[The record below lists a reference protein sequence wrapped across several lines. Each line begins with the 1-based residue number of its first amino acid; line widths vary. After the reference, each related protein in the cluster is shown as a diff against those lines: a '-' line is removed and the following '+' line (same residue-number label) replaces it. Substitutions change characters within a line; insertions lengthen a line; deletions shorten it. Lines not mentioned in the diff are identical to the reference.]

1 MLSDLLVEAGAH
13 LEIAGAA
20 LAIATAVG
28 VPLALLT
35 AKTRFVRAATLGGVG
50 IARGLPTIAV
60 LALLLPWLGVGRLP
74 AVLALALLALPPIAI
89 SVDAGMR
96 SLTPAQREVADAL
109 GLAARTRFLR
119 VEVPA
124 TAPLALA
131 GVRTAGVECIA
142 SATLATFIGGGGLGD
157 GIVRGLQTGNETLL
171 LATAATVAALAFAV
185 DALLSLLVRSAE
197 ART

>member
-50 IARGLPTIAV
+50 IARSLPTIAV

-74 AVLALALLALPPIAI
+74 AVLALAMLALPPIAI
-89 SVDAGMR
+89 SVDAGLR

-131 GVRTAGVECIA
+131 GLRTAGVECVA

-157 GIVRGLQTGNETLL
+157 GIVRGLQTGDETLL

-185 DALLSLLVRSAE
+185 DALLSLVVRSVE

>member
-20 LAIATAVG
+20 LAIATLVG

-50 IARGLPTIAV
+50 IARSLPTIAV

-96 SLTPAQREVADAL
+96 ALTPAQREVADAL

-131 GVRTAGVECIA
+131 GLRTAGVECIA

>member
-1 MLSDLLVEAGAH
+1 MLSDLLVEAGTH

-20 LAIATAVG
+20 LAIATLVG

-50 IARGLPTIAV
+50 IARSLPTIAV

-96 SLTPAQREVADAL
+96 ALTPAQREVADAL

-131 GVRTAGVECIA
+131 GLRTAGVECIA

>member
-50 IARGLPTIAV
+50 IARSLPTIAV

-74 AVLALALLALPPIAI
+74 AVLALAMLALPPIAI
-89 SVDAGMR
+89 SVDAGLR

-131 GVRTAGVECIA
+131 GLRTAGVECVA

-157 GIVRGLQTGNETLL
+157 GIVRGLQTGDETLL

-185 DALLSLLVRSAE
+185 DALLSLLVRSVE

>member
-35 AKTRFVRAATLGGVG
+35 AKTRFARAATLGGVG
-50 IARGLPTIAV
+50 IARSLPTIAV

-96 SLTPAQREVADAL
+96 SLSPAQREVADAL

-131 GVRTAGVECIA
+131 GLRTAGVECIA

-157 GIVRGLQTGNETLL
+157 GIVRGLQTGNEALL
-171 LATAATVAALAFAV
+171 LAAAATVAALAFAV

>member
-20 LAIATAVG
+20 LAIATLVG

-96 SLTPAQREVADAL
+96 SLSPAQREVADAL

-131 GVRTAGVECIA
+131 GLRTAGVECIA